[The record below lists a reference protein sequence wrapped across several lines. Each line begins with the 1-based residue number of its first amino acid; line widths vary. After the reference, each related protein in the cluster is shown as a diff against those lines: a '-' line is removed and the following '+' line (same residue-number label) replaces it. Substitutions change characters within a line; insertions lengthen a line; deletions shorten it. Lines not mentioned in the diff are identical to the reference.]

1 MLLQD
6 ISDFSRINPYQLL
19 NTLERGT
26 KMSKKKYKMIGILIC
41 IAAIGFGVFYFT
53 NIAPANKV
61 LYEVRNAEIKDIDLN
76 EIADGKYTGEFSYGE
91 TRCMVEVIVRNHRIE
106 AINVLECGTP
116 EYARKAEAVIDRII
130 DKQRTNVDAVSGA
143 TTTSKALLKAVESA
157 LSK

>member
-1 MLLQD
+1 MQQ
-6 ISDFSRINPYQLL
+6 SDSESF
-19 NTLERGT
+19 
-26 KMSKKKYKMIGILIC
+26 
-41 IAAIGFGVFYFT
+41 
-53 NIAPANKV
+53 NKL

-91 TRCMVEVIVRNHRIE
+91 TRCMVEVIVKDHRIE

-116 EYARKAEAVIDRII
+116 EYASKAEAVLDSII
-130 DKQRTNVDAVSGA
+130 DKQKTNVDAVSGA